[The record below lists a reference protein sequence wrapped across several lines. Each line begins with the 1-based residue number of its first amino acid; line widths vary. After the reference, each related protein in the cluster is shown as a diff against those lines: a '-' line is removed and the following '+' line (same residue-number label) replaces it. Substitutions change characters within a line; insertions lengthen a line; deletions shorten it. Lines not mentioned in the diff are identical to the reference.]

1 MVSLL
6 TLGIAHASMALPSL
20 NRSLLNYSFFIAAG
34 DHSTF
39 NTQHSTLE
47 IQHSKLLKRM
57 KKNGFW
63 EAVLRIAIAALTAAL
78 TALGTASC
86 M

>member
-20 NRSLLNYSFFIAAG
+20 NRSLLNYSFFIAVG

-39 NTQHSTLE
+39 NNQQSTLLRVMNE
-47 IQHSKLLKRM
+47 KT
-57 KKNGFW
+57 KNVIWKFIELILAMLAGG
-63 EAVLRIAIAALTAAL
+63 
-78 TALGTASC
+78 GTAY
-86 M
+86 MMG

>member
-20 NRSLLNYSFFIAAG
+20 NCSLLNYSFFIAVG

-39 NTQHSTLE
+39 NTQHSTL
-47 IQHSKLLKRM
+47 LKRM
-57 KKNGFW
+57 KKNFW
-63 EAVLRIAIAALTAAL
+63 EVVIRIAIAALSAAL
-78 TALGTASC
+78 TALGTTSC
-86 M
+86 MGFGPF

>member
-20 NRSLLNYSFFIAAG
+20 NRSLLNCSLIIAVG

-39 NTQHSTLE
+39 NTQQSTLLRVMNE
-47 IQHSKLLKRM
+47 KT
-57 KKNGFW
+57 KNVIWKFIELILAMLAGG
-63 EAVLRIAIAALTAAL
+63 
-78 TALGTASC
+78 GTAY
-86 M
+86 MMM

>member
-20 NRSLLNYSFFIAAG
+20 NRSLLNCSLIIAAG

-39 NTQHSTLE
+39 NTQHSTLK
-47 IQHSKLLKRM
+47 IQHSTFNTQHSTLNIQNLKL
-57 KKNGFW
+57 
-63 EAVLRIAIAALTAAL
+63 
-78 TALGTASC
+78 
-86 M
+86 

>member
-39 NTQHSTLE
+39 NTQHSTLK
-47 IQHSKLLKRM
+47 IQH
-57 KKNGFW
+57 
-63 EAVLRIAIAALTAAL
+63 
-78 TALGTASC
+78 
-86 M
+86 

>member
-20 NRSLLNYSFFIAAG
+20 NRSLLNYSLFIAVG

-39 NTQHSTLE
+39 NTQHSTLK
-47 IQHSKLLKRM
+47 IQHSTL
-57 KKNGFW
+57 N
-63 EAVLRIAIAALTAAL
+63 IQH
-78 TALGTASC
+78 
-86 M
+86 

>member
-20 NRSLLNYSFFIAAG
+20 NRSLLNYSLIIAVG

-39 NTQHSTLE
+39 NNQQSTLLRVMNE
-47 IQHSKLLKRM
+47 KT
-57 KKNGFW
+57 KNVIWKFIELILAMLAGG
-63 EAVLRIAIAALTAAL
+63 
-78 TALGTASC
+78 GTAY
-86 M
+86 MMM

>member
-39 NTQHSTLE
+39 NTQH
-47 IQHSKLLKRM
+47 
-57 KKNGFW
+57 
-63 EAVLRIAIAALTAAL
+63 
-78 TALGTASC
+78 
-86 M
+86 